1 MANQKE
7 TAAHLNVTDR
17 QVRNWHKLPGF
28 PVPKG
33 AGGYDLDKVRFW
45 YIDYLKNA
53 STQNGSGYE
62 SDQEDDE
69 FDRRK
74 KQLTLKE
81 KELNIRVKEHA
92 LLLKQKEYA
101 PIVLIEEF
109 CSRLSS
115 GLVTHFDAC
124 IGRIKRR
131 HPDISIEHIEA
142 LKKELALARNE
153 LAEAEP
159 DLSDFL
165 DSDDSSYE
173 AGLGEP

>member
-1 MANQKE
+1 MATQKE
-7 TAAHLNVTDR
+7 VAAHLNVTDR
-17 QVRNWHKLPGF
+17 QVRNWHRQPGF

-53 STQNGSGYE
+53 STQKGGPAE
-62 SDQEDDE
+62 PDDE
-69 FDRRK
+69 EEEFERHKQRLTLEE
-74 KQLTLKE
+74 KQL
-81 KELNIRVKEHA
+81 NIQVKRHN

-101 PIVLIEEF
+101 PILLIEEF

-131 HPDISIEHIEA
+131 HPDISIEHIET

-159 DLSDFL
+159 DLADFL
-165 DSDDSSYE
+165 ASDASGYE
-173 AGLGEP
+173 AGFGES